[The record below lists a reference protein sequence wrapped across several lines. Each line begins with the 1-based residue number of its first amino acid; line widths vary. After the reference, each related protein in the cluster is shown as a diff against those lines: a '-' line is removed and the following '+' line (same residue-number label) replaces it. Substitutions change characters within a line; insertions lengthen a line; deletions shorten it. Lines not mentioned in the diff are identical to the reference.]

1 MMIRLLDEATIS
13 KIAAGEI
20 IENPASIVK
29 ELVENSIDAG
39 ADNILIEIRGE
50 STDFIKVSDNGSG
63 FSEEDLN
70 IAFLRHS
77 TSKLEKIE
85 DLEKIRTLGFRGEA
99 LASISNI
106 SKIKLMTKREED
118 LAGNSLV
125 IENGKIIKKNK
136 IGMPKGTTFVITDV
150 FYNTPVRKKFL
161 RKDLTEINN
170 IIDTVQKIAL
180 SNNNIKFTLIKDGKT
195 ILNTGSDK
203 DPINRIF
210 SILGSEIA
218 SSLNEGSFESENYK
232 IKGFFSDNKTFR
244 SNRDSQYIFVNGRF
258 IKNINISRAVE
269 KKYHSLIPL
278 NRYPVFVLYID
289 IDPKLIDVNI
299 HPKKNEI
306 KISNENILNAI
317 LTEIVEE
324 VIYPNRSIREIE
336 IKDKEENINVFDIFL
351 DDDKPRDDSQS
362 NESHTNLKSIWDLKN
377 ESQYKNYEDNLYN
390 AFNEDA
396 VLYKEDEVEN
406 NEVEKLEEKTLN
418 QEIHE
423 EKNFLFDN
431 KKSQIDEK
439 LLNTNIAG
447 ILFKTYILLENQRD
461 GIIFV
466 VDQHA
471 AHERVNYEKFLHM
484 YLNSEITSQILLKP
498 EIIQLNQIE
507 YDKILNYLDLFTKLG
522 FKIENFGDN
531 SVVLREV
538 PMIFGLPTYVN
549 FIRDIIDSLDKE
561 ISSNYEAD
569 LYEIMKKACKASVKS
584 GDDLSEMEIES
595 LIRDLKN
602 CENPYTCPHGRPT
615 IVEVSKHT
623 ISKLFLRE

>member
-1 MMIRLLDEATIS
+1 MIKLLDEQTIS

-20 IENPASIVK
+20 IENSASIVK

-39 ADNILIEIRGE
+39 ADDILIELRGE
-50 STDFIKVSDNGSG
+50 STNYIKVSDNGSG
-63 FSEEDLN
+63 FSEDDLEL
-70 IAFLRHS
+70 AFLRHS
-77 TSKLEKIE
+77 TSKLQVIE

-118 LAGNSLV
+118 LAGNSLI
-125 IENGKIIKKNK
+125 IENGKILKKNK
-136 IGMPKGTTFVITDV
+136 VGMPKGTTFIINDV

-161 RKDLTEINN
+161 RKDSTEINN
-170 IIDTVQKIAL
+170 IIDIVQKIAL
-180 SNNNIKFTLIKDGKT
+180 SNNNIKFTLIRDGKT

-218 SSLNEGSFESENYK
+218 SSLNEGKFESENYK
-232 IKGFFSDNKTFR
+232 IRGFFSNNKLFR

-258 IKNINISRAVE
+258 IRDINISRAIE
-269 KKYHSLIPL
+269 KNYNSLIPL

-306 KISNENILNAI
+306 KISNENILTA
-317 LTEIVEE
+317 LLSEVVEE

-336 IKDKEENINVFDIFL
+336 LEDKKENVNVFDIF
-351 DDDKPRDDSQS
+351 DDEDDTEETSDLIEKEDS
-362 NESHTNLKSIWDLKN
+362 RNNNLKSLWEIEKDEDIK
-377 ESQYKNYEDNLYN
+377 SQDNN
-390 AFNEDA
+390 SFNEEA
-396 VLYKEDEVEN
+396 LLYREDVTKDNASDSKIEGEEN
-406 NEVEKLEEKTLN
+406 
-418 QEIHE
+418 
-423 EKNFLFDN
+423 NFLFDDGA
-431 KKSQIDEK
+431 SRIDED
-439 LLNTNIAG
+439 LLNTRISG
-447 ILFKTYILLENQRD
+447 VLFKTYILLENQRD
-461 GIIFV
+461 GKVFV

-471 AHERVNYEKFLHM
+471 AHERVNYEKFLKM
-484 YLNSEITSQILLKP
+484 YLNSEISSQILIKP
-498 EIIQLNQIE
+498 EIIELNQIE
-507 YDKILNYLDLFTKLG
+507 YDKILTYFDLFNELG
-522 FKIENFGDN
+522 FKIEDFGDR
-531 SVVLREV
+531 SIVLREV
-538 PMIFGLPTYVN
+538 PMIFGLPTYVD
-549 FIRDIIDSLDKE
+549 FIRDIIDSLDKD

-569 LYEIMKKACKASVKS
+569 MYKIMRKACKASVKA
-584 GDDLSEMEIES
+584 GDDLSDIEIEA

>member
-1 MMIRLLDEATIS
+1 MIRLLDEATIS

-20 IENPASIVK
+20 IENSASIVK

-39 ADNILIEIRGE
+39 ADDILVEIRGE
-50 STDFIKVSDNGSG
+50 STDFIKVSDNGLG
-63 FSEEDLN
+63 FSEEDLEV
-70 IAFLRHS
+70 AFLRHS

-118 LAGNSLV
+118 LAGNSLL

-136 IGMPKGTTFVITDV
+136 VGMPRGTTFVISDV

-170 IIDTVQKIAL
+170 IIDIVQKIAL
-180 SNNNIKFTLIKDGKT
+180 SNNNIKFTLIRDGKI

-203 DPINRIF
+203 DPINRIY

-218 SSLNEGSFESENYK
+218 SSLNEGTFDSENYK
-232 IKGFFSDNKTFR
+232 IRGFFSDNKLFR

-258 IKNINISRAVE
+258 IRNINLSRAVE
-269 KKYHSLIPL
+269 KNYHSLIPL

-306 KISNENILNAI
+306 KISNENILCA
-317 LTEIVEE
+317 LLAEIVEE
-324 VIYPNRSIREIE
+324 VIYPNRSIRKIEIE
-336 IKDKEENINVFDIFL
+336 DKKENISVFDIFEEESIE
-351 DDDKPRDDSQS
+351 PEAQERD
-362 NESHTNLKSIWDLKN
+362 TNLKSLWDIEKDTNEDSLKN
-377 ESQYKNYEDNLYN
+377 T
-390 AFNEDA
+390 FNEDA
-396 VLYKEDEVEN
+396 VLYKDSLKEDINPE
-406 NEVEKLEEKTLN
+406 EEKIFT
-418 QEIHE
+418 EEHE
-423 EKNFLFDN
+423 NDNFLFN
-431 KKSQIDEK
+431 SEKNHIDEK
-439 LLNTNIAG
+439 LLNTRIAG
-447 ILFKTYILLENQRD
+447 VLFKTYILLENQRE
-461 GIIFV
+461 GITFL

-484 YLNSEITSQILLKP
+484 YLKSEITSQILLKP
-498 EIIQLNQIE
+498 EIIELNQNE
-507 YDKILNYLDLFTKLG
+507 YDKILNYLDLFTRLG
-522 FKIENFGDN
+522 FKIEDFGDN

-538 PMIFGLPTYVN
+538 PMIFGMPTYVN

-569 LYEIMKKACKASVKS
+569 LYKIMKKACKASVKA
-584 GDDLSEMEIES
+584 GDDLSDMEIES

-615 IVEVSKHT
+615 VVEVSKHT

>member
-1 MMIRLLDEATIS
+1 MIRLLDEATIS

-20 IENPASIVK
+20 IENSASIVK

-39 ADNILIEIRGE
+39 ADDILIEIRGE
-50 STDFIKVSDNGSG
+50 STSYIKVSDNGSG
-63 FSEEDLN
+63 FAEED
-70 IAFLRHS
+70 IEVAFLRHS

-106 SKIKLMTKREED
+106 SKIKLMTKRQED
-118 LAGNSLV
+118 LAGNSIL

-136 IGMPKGTTFVITDV
+136 VGMPKGTAFVISDV

-170 IIDTVQKIAL
+170 IIDIVQKIAL
-180 SNNNIKFTLIKDGKT
+180 SNNNIKFTLIRDGKT

-232 IKGFFSDNKTFR
+232 IKGFFSDNKLFR

-258 IKNINISRAVE
+258 IRNINISRAVE
-269 KKYHSLIPL
+269 KNYHSLIPL

-317 LTEIVEE
+317 LTEVVED
-324 VIYPNRSIREIE
+324 VIFPNRSIREIE
-336 IKDKEENINVFDIFL
+336 IEDKKESINVFDIFE
-351 DDDKPRDDSQS
+351 DEKFDKSEGQ
-362 NESHTNLKSIWDLKN
+362 EKETNLKSIWEIEKETKDEALHN
-377 ESQYKNYEDNLYN
+377 S
-390 AFNEDA
+390 FNEDV
-396 VLYKEDEVEN
+396 VLYRDRDKRNLDLSED
-406 NEVEKLEEKTLN
+406 KKIIREER
-418 QEIHE
+418 E
-423 EKNFLFDN
+423 ERNFLFNDE
-431 KKSQIDEK
+431 KSKIDEK
-439 LLNTNIAG
+439 LLNTRIAG
-447 ILFKTYILLENQRD
+447 VLFKTYILLENQRD
-461 GIIFV
+461 GITYL

-498 EIIQLNQIE
+498 EIIELNQIE
-507 YDKILNYLDLFTKLG
+507 YDKILNYLELFTRLG
-522 FKIENFGDN
+522 FKIEDFGDN

-569 LYEIMKKACKASVKS
+569 LYKIMKKACKASVKA
-584 GDDLSEMEIES
+584 GDDLSDLEIES
-595 LIRDLKN
+595 LIKDLKN
-602 CENPYTCPHGRPT
+602 CDNPYTCPHGRPT
-615 IVEVSKHT
+615 VVEVSKHT

>member
-1 MMIRLLDEATIS
+1 MIRLLDEATIS

-20 IENPASIVK
+20 IENSASIVK

-39 ADNILIEIRGE
+39 ADDILIEIRRE
-50 STDFIKVSDNGSG
+50 STDFIKVSDNGLG
-63 FSEEDLN
+63 FSEEDLEV
-70 IAFLRHS
+70 AFLRHS

-118 LAGNSLV
+118 LAGNSLL

-136 IGMPKGTTFVITDV
+136 IGMPRGTTFVISDV

-170 IIDTVQKIAL
+170 IIDIVQKIAL
-180 SNNNIKFTLIKDGKT
+180 SNNNIKFTLIRDGKI

-203 DPINRIF
+203 DPINRIY

-232 IKGFFSDNKTFR
+232 IKGFFSDNKLFR

-258 IKNINISRAVE
+258 IRNINLSRAVE
-269 KKYHSLIPL
+269 KNYHSLIPL

-306 KISNENILNAI
+306 KISNENILCA
-317 LTEIVEE
+317 LLAEIVEE
-324 VIYPNRSIREIE
+324 VIYPNRSIRKIEIE
-336 IKDKEENINVFDIFL
+336 DKKENISVFDIFEEESIEAEAQE
-351 DDDKPRDDSQS
+351 RD
-362 NESHTNLKSIWDLKN
+362 TNLKSLWDIEKDRSEDSLKN
-377 ESQYKNYEDNLYN
+377 T
-390 AFNEDA
+390 FNEDA
-396 VLYKEDEVEN
+396 VLYKDSLKEDINPE
-406 NEVEKLEEKTLN
+406 EEKIFT
-418 QEIHE
+418 EEHE
-423 EKNFLFDN
+423 DDNFLFN
-431 KKSQIDEK
+431 SEKNHIDEK
-439 LLNTNIAG
+439 LLNTRIAG
-447 ILFKTYILLENQRD
+447 VLFKTYILLENQRE
-461 GIIFV
+461 GITFL

-484 YLNSEITSQILLKP
+484 YLKSEITSQILLKP
-498 EIIQLNQIE
+498 EIIELNQNE
-507 YDKILNYLDLFTKLG
+507 YDKILNYLDLFTRLG
-522 FKIENFGDN
+522 FKIEDFGDN

-538 PMIFGLPTYVN
+538 PMIFGMPTYVN

-569 LYEIMKKACKASVKS
+569 LYKIMKKACKASVKA
-584 GDDLSEMEIES
+584 GDDLSDMEIES

-615 IVEVSKHT
+615 VVEVSKHT

>member
-1 MMIRLLDEATIS
+1 MIILLDEATIS

-20 IENPASIVK
+20 IENSASIVK

-39 ADNILIEIRGE
+39 ADDILIEIRGE
-50 STDFIKVSDNGSG
+50 STDFIKVSDNGLG
-63 FSEEDLN
+63 FSEEDLEV
-70 IAFLRHS
+70 AFLRHS

-118 LAGNSLV
+118 LAGNSLL

-136 IGMPKGTTFVITDV
+136 IGMPRGTTFVISDV

-170 IIDTVQKIAL
+170 IIDIVQKIAL
-180 SNNNIKFTLIKDGKT
+180 SNNNIKFTLIRDGKI

-203 DPINRIF
+203 DPINRIY

-232 IKGFFSDNKTFR
+232 IKGFFSDNKLFR

-258 IKNINISRAVE
+258 IRNINLSRAVE
-269 KKYHSLIPL
+269 KNYHSLIPL

-306 KISNENILNAI
+306 KISNENILCA
-317 LTEIVEE
+317 LLAEIVEE
-324 VIYPNRSIREIE
+324 VIYPNRSIRKIEIE
-336 IKDKEENINVFDIFL
+336 DKKENISVFDIFEEESIEAEAQE
-351 DDDKPRDDSQS
+351 RD
-362 NESHTNLKSIWDLKN
+362 TNLKSLWDIEKDRSEDSLKN
-377 ESQYKNYEDNLYN
+377 T
-390 AFNEDA
+390 FNEDA
-396 VLYKEDEVEN
+396 VLYKDSLKEDINPE
-406 NEVEKLEEKTLN
+406 EEKIFT
-418 QEIHE
+418 EEHE
-423 EKNFLFDN
+423 DDNFLFN
-431 KKSQIDEK
+431 SEKNHIDEK
-439 LLNTNIAG
+439 LLNTRIAG
-447 ILFKTYILLENQRD
+447 VLFKTYILLENQRE
-461 GIIFV
+461 GITFL

-484 YLNSEITSQILLKP
+484 YLKSEITSQILLKP
-498 EIIQLNQIE
+498 EIIELNQNE
-507 YDKILNYLDLFTKLG
+507 YDKILNYLDLFTRLG
-522 FKIENFGDN
+522 FKIEDFGDN

-538 PMIFGLPTYVN
+538 PMIFGMPTYVN

-569 LYEIMKKACKASVKS
+569 LYKIMKKACKASVKA
-584 GDDLSEMEIES
+584 GDDLSDMEIES

-615 IVEVSKHT
+615 VVEVSKHT

>member
-1 MMIRLLDEATIS
+1 MIILLDEATIS

-20 IENPASIVK
+20 IENSASIVK

-39 ADNILIEIRGE
+39 ADDILIEIRGE
-50 STDFIKVSDNGSG
+50 STDFIKVSDNGLG
-63 FSEEDLN
+63 FSEEDLEV
-70 IAFLRHS
+70 AFLRHS

-118 LAGNSLV
+118 LAGNSLL

-136 IGMPKGTTFVITDV
+136 IGMPRGTTFVISDV

-170 IIDTVQKIAL
+170 IIDIVQKIAL
-180 SNNNIKFTLIKDGKT
+180 SNNNIKFTLIRDGKI

-203 DPINRIF
+203 DPINRIY

-232 IKGFFSDNKTFR
+232 IKGFFSDNKLFR
-244 SNRDSQYIFVNGRF
+244 PNRDSQYIFVNGRF
-258 IKNINISRAVE
+258 IRNINLSRAVE
-269 KKYHSLIPL
+269 KNYHSLIPL
-278 NRYPVFVLYID
+278 NRYPVFILYID

-306 KISNENILNAI
+306 KISNENILCA
-317 LTEIVEE
+317 LLAEIVEE
-324 VIYPNRSIREIE
+324 VIYPNRSIRKIEIE
-336 IKDKEENINVFDIFL
+336 DKKENISVFDIFEEESIEAEAQE
-351 DDDKPRDDSQS
+351 RD
-362 NESHTNLKSIWDLKN
+362 TNLKRLWDIEKDRSEDSLKN
-377 ESQYKNYEDNLYN
+377 T
-390 AFNEDA
+390 FNEDA
-396 VLYKEDEVEN
+396 VLYKDSLKEDINPE
-406 NEVEKLEEKTLN
+406 EEKIFT
-418 QEIHE
+418 EEHE
-423 EKNFLFDN
+423 DDNFLFN
-431 KKSQIDEK
+431 NEKNHIDEK
-439 LLNTNIAG
+439 LLNTRIAG
-447 ILFKTYILLENQRD
+447 VLFKTYILLENQRE
-461 GIIFV
+461 GITFL

-484 YLNSEITSQILLKP
+484 YLKSEITSQILLKP
-498 EIIQLNQIE
+498 EIIELNQNE
-507 YDKILNYLDLFTKLG
+507 YDKILNYLDLFTRLG
-522 FKIENFGDN
+522 FKIEDFGDN

-538 PMIFGLPTYVN
+538 PMIFGMPTYVN

-569 LYEIMKKACKASVKS
+569 LYKIMKKACKASVKA
-584 GDDLSEMEIES
+584 GDDLSDMEIES

-615 IVEVSKHT
+615 VVEVSKHT

>member
-1 MMIRLLDEATIS
+1 MIKLLDEQTIS

-20 IENPASIVK
+20 IENSASIVK

-39 ADNILIEIRGE
+39 TDDILIELRGE
-50 STDFIKVSDNGSG
+50 STNYIKVSDNGSG
-63 FSEEDLN
+63 FSEDDLEL
-70 IAFLRHS
+70 AFLRHS
-77 TSKLEKIE
+77 TSKLQVIE

-118 LAGNSLV
+118 LAGNSLI
-125 IENGKIIKKNK
+125 IENGKILKKNK
-136 IGMPKGTTFVITDV
+136 VGMPKGTTFIINDV

-161 RKDLTEINN
+161 RKDSTEINN
-170 IIDTVQKIAL
+170 IIDIVQKIAL
-180 SNNNIKFTLIKDGKT
+180 SNNNIKFTLIRDGKT

-218 SSLNEGSFESENYK
+218 SSLNEGKFESENYK
-232 IKGFFSDNKTFR
+232 IRGFFSNNKLFR

-258 IKNINISRAVE
+258 IRDINISRAIE
-269 KKYHSLIPL
+269 KNYNSLIPL

-306 KISNENILNAI
+306 KISNENILTA
-317 LTEIVEE
+317 LLSEVVEE

-336 IKDKEENINVFDIFL
+336 LEDKKENVNVFDIF
-351 DDDKPRDDSQS
+351 DDEDDTEETSDLIEKEDS
-362 NESHTNLKSIWDLKN
+362 RNNNLKSLWEIEKDEDIK
-377 ESQYKNYEDNLYN
+377 SQDNN
-390 AFNEDA
+390 SFNEEA
-396 VLYKEDEVEN
+396 LLYREDVTKDNASDGKIEG
-406 NEVEKLEEKTLN
+406 
-418 QEIHE
+418 E
-423 EKNFLFDN
+423 EKNFLFDDEA
-431 KKSQIDEK
+431 SRIDEG
-439 LLNTNIAG
+439 LLNTRISG
-447 ILFKTYILLENQRD
+447 VLFKTYILLENQRD
-461 GIIFV
+461 GKVFV

-471 AHERVNYEKFLHM
+471 AHERVNYEKFLKM
-484 YLNSEITSQILLKP
+484 YLNSEISSQILIKP
-498 EIIQLNQIE
+498 EIIELNQIE
-507 YDKILNYLDLFTKLG
+507 YDKILTYFDLFNKLG
-522 FKIENFGDN
+522 FKIEDFGDR
-531 SVVLREV
+531 SIVLREV
-538 PMIFGLPTYVN
+538 PMIFGLPTYVD
-549 FIRDIIDSLDKE
+549 FIRDIIDSLDKD

-569 LYEIMKKACKASVKS
+569 IYKIMRKACKASVKA
-584 GDDLSEMEIES
+584 GDDLSDIEIEA

>member
-1 MMIRLLDEATIS
+1 MIKLLDEQTIS

-20 IENPASIVK
+20 IENSASIVK

-39 ADNILIEIRGE
+39 ADDILIELRGE
-50 STDFIKVSDNGSG
+50 STNYIKVSDNGLG
-63 FSEEDLN
+63 FSEDDLEL
-70 IAFLRHS
+70 AFLRHS
-77 TSKLEKIE
+77 TSKLQVIE

-118 LAGNSLV
+118 LAGNSLI
-125 IENGKIIKKNK
+125 IENGKILKKNK
-136 IGMPKGTTFVITDV
+136 VGMPKGTTFIINDV

-161 RKDLTEINN
+161 RRDSTEINN
-170 IIDTVQKIAL
+170 IIDIVQKIAL
-180 SNNNIKFTLIKDGKT
+180 SNNNIKFTLIRDGKT

-218 SSLNEGSFESENYK
+218 SSLNEGKFESENYK
-232 IKGFFSDNKTFR
+232 IRGFFSNNKLFR

-258 IKNINISRAVE
+258 IRDINISRAIE
-269 KKYHSLIPL
+269 KNYNSLIPL

-306 KISNENILNAI
+306 KISNENILTA
-317 LTEIVEE
+317 LLSEVVEE

-336 IKDKEENINVFDIFL
+336 LEDKKENVNVFDIF
-351 DDDKPRDDSQS
+351 DDEDDTEETSDLIEKEDS
-362 NESHTNLKSIWDLKN
+362 RNNNLKSLWEIEKAEDIK
-377 ESQYKNYEDNLYN
+377 SQDNN
-390 AFNEDA
+390 SFNEEA
-396 VLYKEDEVEN
+396 LLYREDVTKDNASDSKIEG
-406 NEVEKLEEKTLN
+406 
-418 QEIHE
+418 E
-423 EKNFLFDN
+423 EKNFLFDDGA
-431 KKSQIDEK
+431 SRIDEDI
-439 LLNTNIAG
+439 LNTRISG
-447 ILFKTYILLENQRD
+447 VLFKTYILLENQRD
-461 GIIFV
+461 GKVFV

-471 AHERVNYEKFLHM
+471 AHERVNYEKFLKM
-484 YLNSEITSQILLKP
+484 YLNSEISSQILIKP
-498 EIIQLNQIE
+498 EIIELNQIE
-507 YDKILNYLDLFTKLG
+507 YDKILTYFGLFNELG
-522 FKIENFGDN
+522 FKIEDFGDR
-531 SVVLREV
+531 SIVLREV
-538 PMIFGLPTYVN
+538 PMIFGLPTYVD
-549 FIRDIIDSLDKE
+549 FIRDIIDSLDKD

-569 LYEIMKKACKASVKS
+569 MYKIMRKACKASVKA
-584 GDDLSEMEIES
+584 GDDLSDIEIEA

>member
-1 MMIRLLDEATIS
+1 MIRLLDEATIS

-20 IENPASIVK
+20 IENSASIVK

-39 ADNILIEIRGE
+39 ADDILIEIRGE
-50 STDFIKVSDNGSG
+50 STDFIKVSDNGLG
-63 FSEEDLN
+63 FSEEDLEV
-70 IAFLRHS
+70 AFLRHS

-118 LAGNSLV
+118 LAGNSLL

-136 IGMPKGTTFVITDV
+136 VGMPRGTTFVISDV

-170 IIDTVQKIAL
+170 IIDIVQKIAL
-180 SNNNIKFTLIKDGKT
+180 SNNNIKFTLIRDGKI
-195 ILNTGSDK
+195 ILNTGSHK
-203 DPINRIF
+203 DPINRIY

-232 IKGFFSDNKTFR
+232 IRGFFSDNKLFR

-258 IKNINISRAVE
+258 IRNINLSRAVE
-269 KKYHSLIPL
+269 KNYHSLIPL

-306 KISNENILNAI
+306 KISNENILCA
-317 LTEIVEE
+317 LLAEIVEE

-336 IKDKEENINVFDIFL
+336 IEDKKENVSVFDIFEE
-351 DDDKPRDDSQS
+351 K
-362 NESHTNLKSIWDLKN
+362 ESIEPEAQESESNLKSLWDIEKDTSEDSLKN
-377 ESQYKNYEDNLYN
+377 T
-390 AFNEDA
+390 FNEDA
-396 VLYKEDEVEN
+396 ILYKDSLKKDLDL
-406 NEVEKLEEKTLN
+406 EKDKFFTEK
-418 QEIHE
+418 HE
-423 EKNFLFDN
+423 EDNFLF
-431 KKSQIDEK
+431 KSEKNHIDEK
-439 LLNTNIAG
+439 LLNTRIAG
-447 ILFKTYILLENQRD
+447 VLFKTYILLENQRD
-461 GIIFV
+461 GITFL

-484 YLNSEITSQILLKP
+484 YLKSEITSQILLKP
-498 EIIQLNQIE
+498 EIIELNQIE
-507 YDKILNYLDLFTKLG
+507 YDKILNYLELFKKLG
-522 FKIENFGDN
+522 FKIEDFGDN

-538 PMIFGLPTYVN
+538 PMIFGMPTYVN

-569 LYEIMKKACKASVKS
+569 LYKIMKKACKASVKA
-584 GDDLSEMEIES
+584 GDDLSDMEIES

-615 IVEVSKHT
+615 VVEVSKHT

>member
-1 MMIRLLDEATIS
+1 MIRLLDEATIS

-20 IENPASIVK
+20 IENSASIVK

-39 ADNILIEIRGE
+39 ADDILVEIRGE
-50 STDFIKVSDNGSG
+50 STDYIKVSDNGSG
-63 FSEEDLN
+63 FSEDDLEV
-70 IAFLRHS
+70 AFLRHS

-118 LAGNSLV
+118 LAGNSLL

-136 IGMPKGTTFVITDV
+136 VGMPKGTTFVISDV

-161 RKDLTEINN
+161 RKDITEINN
-170 IIDTVQKIAL
+170 IIDIVQKIAL
-180 SNNNIKFTLIKDGKT
+180 SNNNIKFTLIRDGKI
-195 ILNTGSDK
+195 ILNTGTDK

-232 IKGFFSDNKTFR
+232 IKGFFSDNKLFR

-258 IKNINISRAVE
+258 IRNINISRAVE
-269 KKYHSLIPL
+269 KNYHSLIPL
-278 NRYPVFVLYID
+278 NRYPVFVLYLD
-289 IDPKLIDVNI
+289 IDPRLIDVNI

-306 KISNENILNAI
+306 KISNENILSA
-317 LTEIVEE
+317 LLAEVVEE
-324 VIYPNRSIREIE
+324 VIFPNRSIREIE
-336 IKDKEENINVFDIFL
+336 IEDKKENVSVFDIFE
-351 DDDKPRDDSQS
+351 DDES
-362 NESHTNLKSIWDLKN
+362 NDFEEHEKDTNLKSLWDIEKETSEDSLK
-377 ESQYKNYEDNLYN
+377 KT
-390 AFNEDA
+390 FNEDA
-396 VLYKEDEVEN
+396 VLYKDSFKEDIN
-406 NEVEKLEEKTLN
+406 SEEKFFT
-418 QEIHE
+418 EEHE
-423 EKNFLFDN
+423 EDNFLFN
-431 KKSQIDEK
+431 SEKSHIDEK
-439 LLNTNIAG
+439 LLNTRIAG
-447 ILFKTYILLENQRD
+447 VLFKTYILLENQRE
-461 GIIFV
+461 GITFL

-471 AHERVNYEKFLHM
+471 AHERVNYEKFLLM
-484 YLNSEITSQILLKP
+484 YLKSEITSQILLKP
-498 EIIQLNQIE
+498 EIIELNQIE

-522 FKIENFGDN
+522 FKIEDFGDN

-569 LYEIMKKACKASVKS
+569 LYKIMKKACKASVKA
-584 GDDLSEMEIES
+584 GDDLSDMEIQS

-615 IVEVSKHT
+615 VVEVSKHT

>member
-1 MMIRLLDEATIS
+1 MIRLLDEATIS

-20 IENPASIVK
+20 IENSASIVK

-39 ADNILIEIRGE
+39 ADDILVEIRGE
-50 STDFIKVSDNGSG
+50 STSYIKVSDNGSG
-63 FSEEDLN
+63 FAEED
-70 IAFLRHS
+70 IEVAFLRHS

-106 SKIKLMTKREED
+106 SKIKLMTKRQED
-118 LAGNSLV
+118 LAGNSIL

-136 IGMPKGTTFVITDV
+136 VGMPKGTTFVISDV

-170 IIDTVQKIAL
+170 IIDIVQKIAL
-180 SNNNIKFTLIKDGKT
+180 SNNNIKFTLIRDGKT

-232 IKGFFSDNKTFR
+232 IKGFFSDNKLFR

-258 IKNINISRAVE
+258 IRNINISRAVE
-269 KKYHSLIPL
+269 KNYHSLIPL

-317 LTEIVEE
+317 LTEVVED
-324 VIYPNRSIREIE
+324 VIFPNRSIREIE
-336 IKDKEENINVFDIFL
+336 IEDKKESINIFDIFE
-351 DDDKPRDDSQS
+351 DEKFDKSEVQ
-362 NESHTNLKSIWDLKN
+362 EKETNLKSIWEIEKETKDEALQN
-377 ESQYKNYEDNLYN
+377 S
-390 AFNEDA
+390 FNEDV
-396 VLYKEDEVEN
+396 VLYRDKENLDLSED
-406 NEVEKLEEKTLN
+406 KKIIKEEP
-418 QEIHE
+418 E
-423 EKNFLFDN
+423 ERNFLFNDE
-431 KKSQIDEK
+431 KSKIDEK
-439 LLNTNIAG
+439 LLNTRIAG
-447 ILFKTYILLENQRD
+447 VLFKTYILLENQRD
-461 GIIFV
+461 GVTYV

-498 EIIQLNQIE
+498 EIIELNQIE
-507 YDKILNYLDLFTKLG
+507 YDKILNYLELFTRLG
-522 FKIENFGDN
+522 FKIEDFGDN

-549 FIRDIIDSLDKE
+549 FIRDIIDSLDKD

-569 LYEIMKKACKASVKS
+569 LYKIMKKACKASVKA
-584 GDDLSEMEIES
+584 GDDLSDLEIES
-595 LIRDLKN
+595 LIKDLKN

-615 IVEVSKHT
+615 VVEVSKHT

>member
-1 MMIRLLDEATIS
+1 MIRLLDEATIS

-20 IENPASIVK
+20 IENSASIVK

-39 ADNILIEIRGE
+39 ADDILVEIRGE
-50 STDFIKVSDNGSG
+50 STDYIKVSDNGSG
-63 FSEEDLN
+63 FTEEDLEV
-70 IAFLRHS
+70 AFLRHS

-118 LAGNSLV
+118 LAGNSLL

-136 IGMPKGTTFVITDV
+136 VGMPKGTTFVISDV

-170 IIDTVQKIAL
+170 IIDIVQKIAL
-180 SNNNIKFTLIKDGKT
+180 SNNNIKFTLIRDGKI

-232 IKGFFSDNKTFR
+232 IKGFFSDNKLFR

-258 IKNINISRAVE
+258 IRNINISRAVE
-269 KKYHSLIPL
+269 KNYHSLIPL
-278 NRYPVFVLYID
+278 NRYPVFVLYLD
-289 IDPKLIDVNI
+289 IDPRLIDVNI

-306 KISNENILNAI
+306 KISNENILSA
-317 LTEIVEE
+317 LLSELVEE
-324 VIYPNRSIREIE
+324 VIFPNRSIREIE
-336 IKDKEENINVFDIFL
+336 IEDKKGNVSVFDIFEEETN
-351 DDDKPRDDSQS
+351 DSVDQ
-362 NESHTNLKSIWDLKN
+362 EKYTNLKSLWDIEK
-377 ESQYKNYEDNLYN
+377 ETSEDSSEKT
-390 AFNEDA
+390 FNEDS
-396 VLYKEDEVEN
+396 VLYKDSLKEDI
-406 NEVEKLEEKTLN
+406 KAEEKFFT
-418 QEIHE
+418 EEHE
-423 EKNFLFDN
+423 EDNFLFN
-431 KKSQIDEK
+431 SEKSHIDEK
-439 LLNTNIAG
+439 LLNTRIAG
-447 ILFKTYILLENQRD
+447 VLFKTYILLENQRE
-461 GIIFV
+461 GITFL

-484 YLNSEITSQILLKP
+484 YLKSEITSQILLKP
-498 EIIQLNQIE
+498 EIIELNQME

-522 FKIENFGDN
+522 FKIEDFGDK

-569 LYEIMKKACKASVKS
+569 LYKIMKKACKASVKA
-584 GDDLSEMEIES
+584 GDDLSDMEIES

-615 IVEVSKHT
+615 VVEVSKHT

>member
-1 MMIRLLDEATIS
+1 MIRLLDEATIS

-20 IENPASIVK
+20 IENSASIVK

-39 ADNILIEIRGE
+39 ADDILIEIRGE

-63 FSEEDLN
+63 FSEEDLEV
-70 IAFLRHS
+70 AFLRHS

-118 LAGNSLV
+118 LAGNSLL

-136 IGMPKGTTFVITDV
+136 VGMPRGTTFVISDV

-170 IIDTVQKIAL
+170 IIDIVQKIAL
-180 SNNNIKFTLIKDGKT
+180 SNNNIKFTLIRDGKI
-195 ILNTGSDK
+195 ILNTGSHK
-203 DPINRIF
+203 DPINRIY

-232 IKGFFSDNKTFR
+232 IRGFFSDNKLFR

-258 IKNINISRAVE
+258 IRNINLSRAVE
-269 KKYHSLIPL
+269 KNYHSLIPL

-306 KISNENILNAI
+306 KISNENILCA
-317 LTEIVEE
+317 LLAEIVEE

-336 IKDKEENINVFDIFL
+336 IEDKKENVSVFDIFEE
-351 DDDKPRDDSQS
+351 K
-362 NESHTNLKSIWDLKN
+362 ESIEPEAQESESNLKSLWDIEKDTSEDSLKN
-377 ESQYKNYEDNLYN
+377 T
-390 AFNEDA
+390 FNEDA
-396 VLYKEDEVEN
+396 ILYKDSLKKDLDL
-406 NEVEKLEEKTLN
+406 EKDKFFTEK
-418 QEIHE
+418 HE
-423 EKNFLFDN
+423 EDNFLF
-431 KKSQIDEK
+431 KSEKNHIDEK
-439 LLNTNIAG
+439 LLNTRIAG
-447 ILFKTYILLENQRD
+447 VLFKTYILLENQRD
-461 GIIFV
+461 GITFL

-484 YLNSEITSQILLKP
+484 YLKSEITSQILLKP
-498 EIIQLNQIE
+498 EIIELNQIE
-507 YDKILNYLDLFTKLG
+507 YDKILNYLELFKKLG
-522 FKIENFGDN
+522 FKIEDFGDN

-538 PMIFGLPTYVN
+538 PMIFGMPTYVN

-569 LYEIMKKACKASVKS
+569 LYKIMKKACKASVKA
-584 GDDLSEMEIES
+584 GDDLSDMEIES

-615 IVEVSKHT
+615 VVEVSKHT

>member
-1 MMIRLLDEATIS
+1 MIRLLDEATIS

-20 IENPASIVK
+20 IENSASIVK

-39 ADNILIEIRGE
+39 ADDILVEIRGE
-50 STDFIKVSDNGSG
+50 STDYIKVSDNGSG
-63 FSEEDLN
+63 FTEEDLEV
-70 IAFLRHS
+70 AFLRHS

-118 LAGNSLV
+118 LAGNSLL

-136 IGMPKGTTFVITDV
+136 VGMPKGTTFVISDV

-170 IIDTVQKIAL
+170 IIDIVQKIAL
-180 SNNNIKFTLIKDGKT
+180 SNNNIKFTLIRDGKI

-232 IKGFFSDNKTFR
+232 IKGFFSDNKLFR

-258 IKNINISRAVE
+258 IRNINISRAVE
-269 KKYHSLIPL
+269 KNYHSLIPL
-278 NRYPVFVLYID
+278 NRYPVFVLYLE

-306 KISNENILNAI
+306 KISNENILSA
-317 LTEIVEE
+317 LLAEVVEE
-324 VIYPNRSIREIE
+324 VIFPNRSIREIE
-336 IKDKEENINVFDIFL
+336 IEDKKENVSVFDIFE
-351 DDDKPRDDSQS
+351 DDETNDSVDQEK
-362 NESHTNLKSIWDLKN
+362 NTNLKSLWDIEKETSENSLK
-377 ESQYKNYEDNLYN
+377 KT
-390 AFNEDA
+390 FNEDS
-396 VLYKEDEVEN
+396 VLYKDSLKEDIKAEDETIFT
-406 NEVEKLEEKTLN
+406 EE
-418 QEIHE
+418 HE
-423 EKNFLFDN
+423 EKNFLFN
-431 KKSQIDEK
+431 SEKSHIDEK
-439 LLNTNIAG
+439 LLNTRIAG
-447 ILFKTYILLENQRD
+447 VLFKTYILLENQRE
-461 GIIFV
+461 GITFL

-484 YLNSEITSQILLKP
+484 YLKSEITSQILLKP
-498 EIIQLNQIE
+498 EIIELNQME

-522 FKIENFGDN
+522 FKIEDFGDK

-569 LYEIMKKACKASVKS
+569 LYKIMKKACKASVKA
-584 GDDLSEMEIES
+584 GDDLSDMEIES

-615 IVEVSKHT
+615 VVEVSKHT

>member
-1 MMIRLLDEATIS
+1 MIKLLDEQTIS

-20 IENPASIVK
+20 IENSASIVK

-39 ADNILIEIRGE
+39 ADDILIELRGE
-50 STDFIKVSDNGSG
+50 STNYIKVSDNGSG
-63 FSEEDLN
+63 FSEDDLEL
-70 IAFLRHS
+70 AFLRHS
-77 TSKLEKIE
+77 TSKLQVIE

-118 LAGNSLV
+118 LAGNSLI
-125 IENGKIIKKNK
+125 IENGKILKKNK
-136 IGMPKGTTFVITDV
+136 VGMPKGTTFIINDV

-161 RKDLTEINN
+161 RKDSTEINN
-170 IIDTVQKIAL
+170 IIDIVQKIAL
-180 SNNNIKFTLIKDGKT
+180 SNNNIKFTLIRDGKT

-218 SSLNEGSFESENYK
+218 SSLNEGKFESENYK
-232 IKGFFSDNKTFR
+232 IRGFFSNNKLFR

-258 IKNINISRAVE
+258 IRDINISRAIE
-269 KKYHSLIPL
+269 KNYNSLIPL

-306 KISNENILNAI
+306 KISNENILTA
-317 LTEIVEE
+317 LLSEVVEE

-336 IKDKEENINVFDIFL
+336 LEDKKENVNVFDIF
-351 DDDKPRDDSQS
+351 DDEDDTEETSDLIEKEDS
-362 NESHTNLKSIWDLKN
+362 RNNNLKSLWEIEKAEDIK
-377 ESQYKNYEDNLYN
+377 SQDNN
-390 AFNEDA
+390 SFNEEA
-396 VLYKEDEVEN
+396 LLYREDVTKDNASDSKIEG
-406 NEVEKLEEKTLN
+406 
-418 QEIHE
+418 E
-423 EKNFLFDN
+423 EKNFLFDDGA
-431 KKSQIDEK
+431 SRIDEDI
-439 LLNTNIAG
+439 LNTRISG
-447 ILFKTYILLENQRD
+447 VLFKTYILLENQRD
-461 GIIFV
+461 GKVFV

-471 AHERVNYEKFLHM
+471 AHERVNYEKFLKM
-484 YLNSEITSQILLKP
+484 YLNSEISSQILIKP
-498 EIIQLNQIE
+498 EIIELNQIE
-507 YDKILNYLDLFTKLG
+507 YDKILTYFGLFNELG
-522 FKIENFGDN
+522 FKIEDFGDR
-531 SVVLREV
+531 SIVLREV
-538 PMIFGLPTYVN
+538 PMIFGLPTYVD
-549 FIRDIIDSLDKE
+549 FIRDIIDSLDKD

-569 LYEIMKKACKASVKS
+569 MYKIMRKACKASVKA
-584 GDDLSEMEIES
+584 GDDLSDIEIEA

>member
-1 MMIRLLDEATIS
+1 MIRLLDEATIS

-20 IENPASIVK
+20 IENSASIVK

-39 ADNILIEIRGE
+39 ADDIIVEIRGD
-50 STDFIKVSDNGSG
+50 STDYIRVSDNGSG
-63 FSEEDLN
+63 FSEDDLEV
-70 IAFLRHS
+70 AFLRHS

-118 LAGNSLV
+118 LAGNSLL

-136 IGMPKGTTFVITDV
+136 VGMPKGTTFIISDV

-170 IIDTVQKIAL
+170 IIDIVQKIAL
-180 SNNNIKFTLIKDGKT
+180 SNNNIKFTLIRDGKI

-232 IKGFFSDNKTFR
+232 IRGFFSDNKLFR

-258 IKNINISRAVE
+258 IRNINISRAVE
-269 KKYHSLIPL
+269 KNYHSLIPL
-278 NRYPVFVLYID
+278 NRYPVFVLYLD

-306 KISNENILNAI
+306 KISNENILSA
-317 LTEIVEE
+317 LLAEVVEE
-324 VIYPNRSIREIE
+324 VIFPNRSIIEIE
-336 IKDKEENINVFDIFL
+336 IEDKKENVSVFDIFEE
-351 DDDKPRDDSQS
+351 DES
-362 NESHTNLKSIWDLKN
+362 NDFEEQKKDTNLKSLWDIEK
-377 ESQYKNYEDNLYN
+377 ETSDNSLEKT
-390 AFNEDA
+390 FNEDA
-396 VLYKEDEVEN
+396 VLYKDSLKEDIN
-406 NEVEKLEEKTLN
+406 PEEERIFT
-418 QEIHE
+418 EEHE
-423 EKNFLFDN
+423 EKNFLFN
-431 KKSQIDEK
+431 SEKSHIDEK
-439 LLNTNIAG
+439 LLNTRIAG
-447 ILFKTYILLENQRD
+447 VLFKTYILLEHQRE
-461 GIIFV
+461 GITFL

-484 YLNSEITSQILLKP
+484 YLKSEITSQILLKP
-498 EIIQLNQIE
+498 EIIELNQME

-522 FKIENFGDN
+522 FKIEDFGDK

-569 LYEIMKKACKASVKS
+569 LYKIMKKACKASVKA
-584 GDDLSEMEIES
+584 GDDLSDMEIES

-615 IVEVSKHT
+615 VVEVSKHT

>member
-1 MMIRLLDEATIS
+1 MIRLLDEATIS

-20 IENPASIVK
+20 IENSASIVK

-39 ADNILIEIRGE
+39 ADDILVEIRGE
-50 STDFIKVSDNGSG
+50 STSYIKVSDNGSG
-63 FSEEDLN
+63 FAEED
-70 IAFLRHS
+70 IEVAFLRHS

-106 SKIKLMTKREED
+106 SKIKLMTKRQED
-118 LAGNSLV
+118 LAGNSIL

-136 IGMPKGTTFVITDV
+136 VGMPKGTTFVISDV

-170 IIDTVQKIAL
+170 IIDIVQKIAL
-180 SNNNIKFTLIKDGKT
+180 SNNNIKFTLIRDGKT

-232 IKGFFSDNKTFR
+232 IRGFFSDNKLFR

-258 IKNINISRAVE
+258 IRNINISRAVE
-269 KKYHSLIPL
+269 KNYHSLIPL

-306 KISNENILNAI
+306 KISNENILNAL
-317 LTEIVEE
+317 LTEVVED
-324 VIYPNRSIREIE
+324 VIFPNRSIREIE
-336 IKDKEENINVFDIFL
+336 IEDKKESINVFDIFK
-351 DDDKPRDDSQS
+351 DEKFDKSEAQ
-362 NESHTNLKSIWDLKN
+362 EKETNLKSLWEIEKETKDEVLQN
-377 ESQYKNYEDNLYN
+377 S
-390 AFNEDA
+390 FNEDV
-396 VLYKEDEVEN
+396 VLYRDKENLDLSED
-406 NEVEKLEEKTLN
+406 KKIIKEES
-418 QEIHE
+418 E
-423 EKNFLFDN
+423 ERNFLFNDE
-431 KKSQIDEK
+431 KSKIDEK
-439 LLNTNIAG
+439 LLNTRIAG
-447 ILFKTYILLENQRD
+447 VLFKTYILLENQRN
-461 GIIFV
+461 GVTYV

-498 EIIQLNQIE
+498 EIIELNQIE
-507 YDKILNYLDLFTKLG
+507 YDKILNYLELFTRLG
-522 FKIENFGDN
+522 FKIEDFGDN

-549 FIRDIIDSLDKE
+549 FIRDIIDSLDKD

-569 LYEIMKKACKASVKS
+569 LYKIMKKACKASVKA
-584 GDDLSEMEIES
+584 GDDLSDLEIES
-595 LIRDLKN
+595 LIKDLKN

-615 IVEVSKHT
+615 VVEVSKHT

>member
-1 MMIRLLDEATIS
+1 MIRLLDEATIS
-13 KIAAGEI
+13 KIAAGEM
-20 IENPASIVK
+20 IENSASIVK

-39 ADNILIEIRGE
+39 ADDILVEIRGD
-50 STDFIKVSDNGSG
+50 STDYIRVSDNGSG
-63 FSEEDLN
+63 FSEDDLEV
-70 IAFLRHS
+70 AFLRHS

-118 LAGNSLV
+118 LAGNSLL

-136 IGMPKGTTFVITDV
+136 VGMPKGTTFVISDV

-170 IIDTVQKIAL
+170 IIDIVQKIAL
-180 SNNNIKFTLIKDGKT
+180 SNNNIKFTLIRDGKI

-232 IKGFFSDNKTFR
+232 IRGFFSDNKLFR

-258 IKNINISRAVE
+258 IRNINISRAVE
-269 KKYHSLIPL
+269 KNYHSLIPL
-278 NRYPVFVLYID
+278 NRYPVFVLYLE

-306 KISNENILNAI
+306 KISNENILSA
-317 LTEIVEE
+317 LLAEVVEE
-324 VIYPNRSIREIE
+324 VIFPNRSIREIE
-336 IKDKEENINVFDIFL
+336 IEDKKENVSVFDIFE
-351 DDDKPRDDSQS
+351 DDETNDSVDQEK
-362 NESHTNLKSIWDLKN
+362 NTNLKSLWDIEKETSENSLK
-377 ESQYKNYEDNLYN
+377 KT
-390 AFNEDA
+390 FNEDS
-396 VLYKEDEVEN
+396 VLYKDSLKEDIKAEDETIFT
-406 NEVEKLEEKTLN
+406 EE
-418 QEIHE
+418 HE
-423 EKNFLFDN
+423 EKNFLFN
-431 KKSQIDEK
+431 SEKSHIDEK
-439 LLNTNIAG
+439 LLNTRIAG
-447 ILFKTYILLENQRD
+447 VLFKTYILLENQRE
-461 GIIFV
+461 GITFL

-484 YLNSEITSQILLKP
+484 YLKSEITSQILLKP
-498 EIIQLNQIE
+498 EIIELNQME

-522 FKIENFGDN
+522 FKIEDFGDK

-569 LYEIMKKACKASVKS
+569 LYKIMKKACKASVKA
-584 GDDLSEMEIES
+584 GDDLSDMEIES

-615 IVEVSKHT
+615 VVEVSKHT

>member
-1 MMIRLLDEATIS
+1 MIRLLDESTIS

-39 ADNILIEIRGE
+39 SDDILIELRGE
-50 STDFIKVSDNGSG
+50 STNYIKITDNGSG
-63 FSEEDLN
+63 ISEDDLE

-77 TSKLEKIE
+77 TSKLEFIE

-99 LASISNI
+99 LASIANI
-106 SKIKLMTKREED
+106 SKIKLMTKTEED
-118 LAGNSLV
+118 LAGNSLL

-136 IGMPKGTTFVITDV
+136 IGMPKGTSFIIKDV

-161 RKDLTEINN
+161 RKDSTEISN
-170 IIDTVQKIAL
+170 IIDIVQKIAL
-180 SNNNIKFTLIKDGKT
+180 SNNNIKFTLIRDGKT

-203 DPINRIF
+203 NPINRIF

-218 SSLNEGSFESENYK
+218 SSLNEGYFESENYK
-232 IKGFFSDNKTFR
+232 IRGFFSNNKLFR

-258 IKNINISRAVE
+258 IRNINISRAVE
-269 KKYHSLIPL
+269 KNYSSLIPL

-306 KISNENILNAI
+306 KISNENILTS
-317 LTEIVEE
+317 LLSEVVEE
-324 VIYPNRSIREIE
+324 VIFPNRSIREIE
-336 IKDKEENINVFDIFL
+336 IEEKKEHVNIFDIF
-351 DDDKPRDDSQS
+351 DEEDSEEKVSNS
-362 NESHTNLKSIWDLKN
+362 NENNQIKSNNEVKSIWELEN
-377 ESQYKNYEDNLYN
+377 EFNVEDNPYSESL
-390 AFNEDA
+390 
-396 VLYKEDEVEN
+396 KEDSILYSED
-406 NEVEKLEEKTLN
+406 KKTKDKDKTF
-418 QEIHE
+418 HE
-423 EKNFLFDN
+423 EKNFLFN
-431 KKSQIDEK
+431 KEVSHIDED
-439 LLNTNIAG
+439 LLNTRIVG
-447 ILFKTYILLENQRD
+447 VLFKTYIILENQKD
-461 GIIFV
+461 GKTFI

-471 AHERVNYEKFLHM
+471 AHERVNYEKFRRM
-484 YLNSEITSQILLKP
+484 YLTSEISSQILIKP
-498 EIIQLNQIE
+498 EIIELNQIE
-507 YDKILNYLDLFTKLG
+507 YDKIINYIDLFTKLG
-522 FKIENFGDN
+522 FKIDDFGDQ
-531 SVVLREV
+531 SIVLREV
-538 PMIFGLPTYVN
+538 PMIFGMPTYVN
-549 FIRDIIDSLDKE
+549 FIRDIIDSLDRE

-569 LYEIMKKACKASVKS
+569 LYKIMRKACKASVKA
-584 GDDLSEMEIES
+584 GDDLSNIEIES

>member
-1 MMIRLLDEATIS
+1 MIRLLDEATIS

-39 ADNILIEIRGE
+39 ADNILVEVRGE

-63 FSEEDLN
+63 FSEDDLN
-70 IAFLRHS
+70 VAFLRHS

-118 LAGNSLV
+118 IAGNSLV

-136 IGMPKGTTFVITDV
+136 VGMPKGTTFVINDV

-170 IIDTVQKIAL
+170 IIDIVQKIAL
-180 SNNNIKFTLIKDGKT
+180 SNNNIKFTLIRDGKT
-195 ILNTGSDK
+195 ILNTGSDR

-232 IKGFFSDNKTFR
+232 IKGFFSDNKVFR

-258 IKNINISRAVE
+258 IRNVNISRAVE

-336 IKDKEENINVFDIFL
+336 IEDKKENINVFDIFG
-351 DDDKPRDDSQS
+351 DDEKPRDDSQS
-362 NESHTNLKSIWDLKN
+362 NESHTNLKSIWDLKK
-377 ESQYKNYEDNLYN
+377 ESQDRNNEDNLFN
-390 AFNEDA
+390 VFNEDV
-396 VLYKEDEVEN
+396 VLYKE
-406 NEVEKLEEKTLN
+406 NEVEKNEEKTLN

-423 EKNFLFDN
+423 ENNFLFNN
-431 KKSQIDEK
+431 KKNKIDEK
-439 LLNTNIAG
+439 LLNTNIVG

-461 GIIFV
+461 GIVFV

-484 YLNSEITSQILLKP
+484 YLSSEITSQILLKP

-531 SVVLREV
+531 SIVLREV

-549 FIRDIIDSLDKE
+549 FIIDIIDSLDKD

-569 LYEIMKKACKASVKS
+569 LYKIMKKACKASVKA

>member
-1 MMIRLLDEATIS
+1 MIKLLDEQTIS

-20 IENPASIVK
+20 IENSASIVK

-39 ADNILIEIRGE
+39 ADDILIELRGE
-50 STDFIKVSDNGSG
+50 STNYIKVSDNGSG
-63 FSEEDLN
+63 FSEDDLEL
-70 IAFLRHS
+70 AFLRHS
-77 TSKLEKIE
+77 TSKLQVIE

-118 LAGNSLV
+118 LAGNSLI
-125 IENGKIIKKNK
+125 IENGKILKKNK
-136 IGMPKGTTFVITDV
+136 VGMPKGTTFIINDV

-161 RKDLTEINN
+161 RKDSTEINN
-170 IIDTVQKIAL
+170 IIDIVQKIAL
-180 SNNNIKFTLIKDGKT
+180 SNNNIKFTLIRDGKT

-218 SSLNEGSFESENYK
+218 SSLNEGKFESENYK
-232 IKGFFSDNKTFR
+232 IRGFFSNNKLFR

-258 IKNINISRAVE
+258 IRDINISRAIE
-269 KKYHSLIPL
+269 KNYNSLIPL

-306 KISNENILNAI
+306 KISNENILTA
-317 LTEIVEE
+317 LLSEVVEE

-336 IKDKEENINVFDIFL
+336 LEDKKENVNVFDIF
-351 DDDKPRDDSQS
+351 DDEDDTEETSDLIEKEDSRNNHIKSLWEIEKAEDIKSQ
-362 NESHTNLKSIWDLKN
+362 
-377 ESQYKNYEDNLYN
+377 DNN
-390 AFNEDA
+390 SFNEEA
-396 VLYKEDEVEN
+396 LLYREDVTKDNASDSKIEG
-406 NEVEKLEEKTLN
+406 
-418 QEIHE
+418 E
-423 EKNFLFDN
+423 EKNFLFDDGA
-431 KKSQIDEK
+431 SRIDEDI
-439 LLNTNIAG
+439 LNTRISG
-447 ILFKTYILLENQRD
+447 VLFKTYILLENQRD
-461 GIIFV
+461 GKVFV

-471 AHERVNYEKFLHM
+471 AHERVNYEKFLKM
-484 YLNSEITSQILLKP
+484 YLNSEISSQILIKP
-498 EIIQLNQIE
+498 EIIELNQIE
-507 YDKILNYLDLFTKLG
+507 YDKILTYFGLFNELG
-522 FKIENFGDN
+522 FKIEDFGDR
-531 SVVLREV
+531 SIVLREV
-538 PMIFGLPTYVN
+538 PMIFGLPTYVD
-549 FIRDIIDSLDKE
+549 FIRDIIDSLDKD

-569 LYEIMKKACKASVKS
+569 IYKIMRKACKASVKA
-584 GDDLSEMEIES
+584 GDDLSDIEIEA

>member
-1 MMIRLLDEATIS
+1 MIRLLDEATIS

-20 IENPASIVK
+20 IENSASIVK

-39 ADNILIEIRGE
+39 ADDILVEIRGE
-50 STDFIKVSDNGSG
+50 STDYIKVSDNGSG
-63 FSEEDLN
+63 FTEEDLEV
-70 IAFLRHS
+70 AFLRHS

-118 LAGNSLV
+118 LAGNSLL

-136 IGMPKGTTFVITDV
+136 VGMPKGTTFVISDV

-170 IIDTVQKIAL
+170 IIDIVQKIAL
-180 SNNNIKFTLIKDGKT
+180 SNNNIKFTLIRDGKI

-232 IKGFFSDNKTFR
+232 IKGFFSDNKLFR

-258 IKNINISRAVE
+258 IRNINISRAVE
-269 KKYHSLIPL
+269 KNYHSLIPL
-278 NRYPVFVLYID
+278 NRYPVFVLYLD
-289 IDPKLIDVNI
+289 IDPRLIDVNI

-306 KISNENILNAI
+306 KISNENILSA
-317 LTEIVEE
+317 LLSELVEE
-324 VIYPNRSIREIE
+324 VIFPNRSIREIE
-336 IKDKEENINVFDIFL
+336 IEDKKENVSVFDIFEEETN
-351 DDDKPRDDSQS
+351 DSVDQ
-362 NESHTNLKSIWDLKN
+362 EKYTNLKSLWDIEK
-377 ESQYKNYEDNLYN
+377 ETSEDSSEKT
-390 AFNEDA
+390 FNEDS
-396 VLYKEDEVEN
+396 VLYKDSLKEDI
-406 NEVEKLEEKTLN
+406 KAEEKFFT
-418 QEIHE
+418 EEHE
-423 EKNFLFDN
+423 EDNFLFN
-431 KKSQIDEK
+431 SEKSHIDEK
-439 LLNTNIAG
+439 LLNTRIAG
-447 ILFKTYILLENQRD
+447 VLFKTYILLENQRE
-461 GIIFV
+461 GITFL

-484 YLNSEITSQILLKP
+484 YLKSEITSQILLKP
-498 EIIQLNQIE
+498 EIIELNQME

-522 FKIENFGDN
+522 FKIEDFGDK

-569 LYEIMKKACKASVKS
+569 LYKIMKKACKASVKA
-584 GDDLSEMEIES
+584 GDDLSDMEIES

-615 IVEVSKHT
+615 VVEVSKHT

>member
-1 MMIRLLDEATIS
+1 MIRLLDEATIS

-20 IENPASIVK
+20 IENSASIVK

-39 ADNILIEIRGE
+39 ADDILVEIRGD
-50 STDFIKVSDNGSG
+50 STDYIKVSDNGSG
-63 FSEEDLN
+63 FSEDDLEV
-70 IAFLRHS
+70 AFLRHS

-106 SKIKLMTKREED
+106 SKIKLMTKREDD
-118 LAGNSLV
+118 LAGNSLL

-136 IGMPKGTTFVITDV
+136 VGMPKGTTFVISDV

-170 IIDTVQKIAL
+170 IIDIVQKIAL
-180 SNNNIKFTLIKDGKT
+180 SNNNIKFTLIRDGKI

-232 IKGFFSDNKTFR
+232 IRGFFSDNKLFR

-258 IKNINISRAVE
+258 IRNINISRAVE
-269 KKYHSLIPL
+269 KNYHSLIPL
-278 NRYPVFVLYID
+278 NRYPVFVLYLE
-289 IDPKLIDVNI
+289 IDPRLIDVNI

-306 KISNENILNAI
+306 KISNENILSA
-317 LTEIVEE
+317 LLAEVVEE
-324 VIYPNRSIREIE
+324 VIFPNRSIREIE
-336 IKDKEENINVFDIFL
+336 IEDKKENVSVFDIFEEESIEAEEQE
-351 DDDKPRDDSQS
+351 RDTD
-362 NESHTNLKSIWDLKN
+362 LKSLWDIEK
-377 ESQYKNYEDNLYN
+377 ETSEDSSEKT
-390 AFNEDA
+390 FNEDA
-396 VLYKEDEVEN
+396 VLYKENLKEDINPE
-406 NEVEKLEEKTLN
+406 EEKFFT
-418 QEIHE
+418 EEHE
-423 EKNFLFDN
+423 EKNFLFN
-431 KKSQIDEK
+431 SEKSHIDEK
-439 LLNTNIAG
+439 LLNTRIAG
-447 ILFKTYILLENQRD
+447 VLFKTYILLENQRE
-461 GIIFV
+461 GITFL

-484 YLNSEITSQILLKP
+484 YLKSEITSQILLKP
-498 EIIQLNQIE
+498 EIIELNQRE
-507 YDKILNYLDLFTKLG
+507 YDKILNYLELFTKLG
-522 FKIENFGDN
+522 FKIEDFGDK

-569 LYEIMKKACKASVKS
+569 LYKIMKKACKASVKA
-584 GDDLSEMEIES
+584 GDDLSDMEIES

-602 CENPYTCPHGRPT
+602 CGNPYTCPHGRPT
-615 IVEVSKHT
+615 VVEVSKHT

>member
-1 MMIRLLDEATIS
+1 MIRLLDEATIS

-20 IENPASIVK
+20 IENSASIVK

-39 ADNILIEIRGE
+39 ADDILVELRGE
-50 STDFIKVSDNGSG
+50 STNYIKVSDNGSG
-63 FSEEDLN
+63 FAEED
-70 IAFLRHS
+70 IEVAFLRHS
-77 TSKLEKIE
+77 TSKIEKIE

-106 SKIKLMTKREED
+106 SKIKLMTKRQED
-118 LAGNSLV
+118 LAGNSLL

-136 IGMPKGTTFVITDV
+136 VGMPKGTTFVISDV

-170 IIDTVQKIAL
+170 IIDIVQKIAL
-180 SNNNIKFTLIKDGKT
+180 SNNNIKFTLIRDGKT

-232 IKGFFSDNKTFR
+232 IKGFFSDNKLFR

-258 IKNINISRAVE
+258 IRNINISRAVE
-269 KKYHSLIPL
+269 KNYHSLIPL

-306 KISNENILNAI
+306 KISNENILNAL
-317 LTEIVEE
+317 LTEVVED
-324 VIYPNRSIREIE
+324 VIFPNRSIREIE
-336 IKDKEENINVFDIFL
+336 IEDKKENVSVFDIFE
-351 DDDKPRDDSQS
+351 DEESYEPDPQE
-362 NESHTNLKSIWDLKN
+362 NETNLKSIWEIEKETKDEALHN
-377 ESQYKNYEDNLYN
+377 S
-390 AFNEDA
+390 FNEDV
-396 VLYKEDEVEN
+396 VLYRDKGNLDLIEDKKIIKEE
-406 NEVEKLEEKTLN
+406 
-418 QEIHE
+418 HE
-423 EKNFLFDN
+423 ERNFLFNDA
-431 KKSQIDEK
+431 KSKIDEK
-439 LLNTNIAG
+439 LLNTRIAG
-447 ILFKTYILLENQRD
+447 VLFKTYILLENQRD
-461 GIIFV
+461 DITYL

-498 EIIQLNQIE
+498 EIIELNQIE
-507 YDKILNYLDLFTKLG
+507 YDKILNYLELFTELG
-522 FKIENFGDN
+522 FKIEDFGDK

-569 LYEIMKKACKASVKS
+569 LYKIMKKACKASVKA
-584 GDDLSEMEIES
+584 GDDLSDLEIKS
-595 LIRDLKN
+595 LIKDLKN

-615 IVEVSKHT
+615 VVEVSKHT

>member
-1 MMIRLLDEATIS
+1 MIRLLDEATIS

-20 IENPASIVK
+20 IENSASIVK

-39 ADNILIEIRGE
+39 ADDILVEIRGD
-50 STDFIKVSDNGSG
+50 STDYIRVSDNGSG
-63 FSEEDLN
+63 FSEDDLEV
-70 IAFLRHS
+70 AFLRHS

-118 LAGNSLV
+118 LAGNSLL

-136 IGMPKGTTFVITDV
+136 VGMPKGTTFVISDV

-170 IIDTVQKIAL
+170 IIDIVQKIAL
-180 SNNNIKFTLIKDGKT
+180 SNNNIKFTLIRDGKI

-232 IKGFFSDNKTFR
+232 IRGFFSDNKLFR

-258 IKNINISRAVE
+258 IRNINISRAVE
-269 KKYHSLIPL
+269 KNYHSLIPL
-278 NRYPVFVLYID
+278 NRYPVFVLYLE

-306 KISNENILNAI
+306 KISNENILSA
-317 LTEIVEE
+317 LLAELVEE
-324 VIYPNRSIREIE
+324 VIFPNRSIREIE
-336 IKDKEENINVFDIFL
+336 IEDKKENVSVFDIFE
-351 DDDKPRDDSQS
+351 DDETNDSVDQEK
-362 NESHTNLKSIWDLKN
+362 NTNLKSLWDIEKETSENSLK
-377 ESQYKNYEDNLYN
+377 KT
-390 AFNEDA
+390 FNEDS
-396 VLYKEDEVEN
+396 VLYKDSLKEDIKAEDETIFT
-406 NEVEKLEEKTLN
+406 EE
-418 QEIHE
+418 HE
-423 EKNFLFDN
+423 EKNFLFN
-431 KKSQIDEK
+431 SEKSHIDEK
-439 LLNTNIAG
+439 LLNTRIAG
-447 ILFKTYILLENQRD
+447 VLFKTYILLENQRE
-461 GIIFV
+461 GITFL

-484 YLNSEITSQILLKP
+484 YLKSEITSQILLKP
-498 EIIQLNQIE
+498 EIIELNQME

-522 FKIENFGDN
+522 FKIEDFGDK

-569 LYEIMKKACKASVKS
+569 LYKIMKKACKASVKA
-584 GDDLSEMEIES
+584 GDDLSDMEIES

-615 IVEVSKHT
+615 VVEVSKHT

>member
-1 MMIRLLDEATIS
+1 MIRLLDEATIS

-20 IENPASIVK
+20 IENSASIVK

-39 ADNILIEIRGE
+39 ADDILIEIRGE
-50 STDFIKVSDNGSG
+50 STDFIKVSDNGLG
-63 FSEEDLN
+63 FSEEDLEV
-70 IAFLRHS
+70 AFLRHS

-118 LAGNSLV
+118 LAGNSLL

-136 IGMPKGTTFVITDV
+136 IGMPRGTTFVISDV

-170 IIDTVQKIAL
+170 IIDIVQKIAL
-180 SNNNIKFTLIKDGKT
+180 SNNNIKFTLIRDGKI

-203 DPINRIF
+203 DPINRIY

-232 IKGFFSDNKTFR
+232 IKGFFSDNKLFR

-258 IKNINISRAVE
+258 IRNINLSRAIE
-269 KKYHSLIPL
+269 KNYHSLIPL

-306 KISNENILNAI
+306 KISNENILCA
-317 LTEIVEE
+317 LLAEIVEE
-324 VIYPNRSIREIE
+324 VIYPNRSIRKIEIE
-336 IKDKEENINVFDIFL
+336 DKKENISVFDIFEEESIEAEAQE
-351 DDDKPRDDSQS
+351 RD
-362 NESHTNLKSIWDLKN
+362 TNLKSLWDIEKDTSEDSLKN
-377 ESQYKNYEDNLYN
+377 T
-390 AFNEDA
+390 FNEDA
-396 VLYKEDEVEN
+396 VLYKDSLKEDINPE
-406 NEVEKLEEKTLN
+406 EEKIFT
-418 QEIHE
+418 EEHE
-423 EKNFLFDN
+423 DDNFLFN
-431 KKSQIDEK
+431 NEKNHIDEK
-439 LLNTNIAG
+439 LLNTRIAG
-447 ILFKTYILLENQRD
+447 VLFKTYILLENQRE
-461 GIIFV
+461 GITFL

-484 YLNSEITSQILLKP
+484 YLKSEITSQILLKP
-498 EIIQLNQIE
+498 EIIELNQNE
-507 YDKILNYLDLFTKLG
+507 YDKILNYLDLFKRLG
-522 FKIENFGDN
+522 FKIEDFGDN

-538 PMIFGLPTYVN
+538 PMIFGMPTYVN

-569 LYEIMKKACKASVKS
+569 LYKIMKKACKASVKA
-584 GDDLSEMEIES
+584 GDDLSDMEIES

-615 IVEVSKHT
+615 VVEVSKHT

>member
-1 MMIRLLDEATIS
+1 MIRLLDEATIS

-20 IENPASIVK
+20 IENSASIVK

-39 ADNILIEIRGE
+39 ADDILIEIRGE
-50 STDFIKVSDNGSG
+50 STDFIKVSDNGLG
-63 FSEEDLN
+63 FSEEDLDV
-70 IAFLRHS
+70 AFLRHS

-118 LAGNSLV
+118 LAGNSLL

-136 IGMPKGTTFVITDV
+136 VGMPRGTTFVISDV

-170 IIDTVQKIAL
+170 IIDIVQKIAL
-180 SNNNIKFTLIKDGKT
+180 SNNNIKFTLIRDGKI

-203 DPINRIF
+203 DPINRIY
-210 SILGSEIA
+210 SILGSEIT

-232 IKGFFSDNKTFR
+232 IRGFFSDNKLFR

-258 IKNINISRAVE
+258 IRNINLSRAVE
-269 KKYHSLIPL
+269 KNYHSLIPL

-306 KISNENILNAI
+306 KISNENILCA
-317 LTEIVEE
+317 LLAEIVEE

-336 IKDKEENINVFDIFL
+336 IEDKKENVSVFDIFEE
-351 DDDKPRDDSQS
+351 K
-362 NESHTNLKSIWDLKN
+362 ESIEPEAQESETNLKNLWDIEKDRSEDSLKN
-377 ESQYKNYEDNLYN
+377 T
-390 AFNEDA
+390 FNEDA
-396 VLYKEDEVEN
+396 FLYKDSLKKDLDL
-406 NEVEKLEEKTLN
+406 EKDKFFTEK
-418 QEIHE
+418 HE
-423 EKNFLFDN
+423 EDNFLFN
-431 KKSQIDEK
+431 SEKNHIDEK
-439 LLNTNIAG
+439 LLNTRIAG
-447 ILFKTYILLENQRD
+447 VLFKTYILLENQRE
-461 GIIFV
+461 GITFL

-484 YLNSEITSQILLKP
+484 YLKSEITSQILLKP
-498 EIIQLNQIE
+498 EIIELNQNE
-507 YDKILNYLDLFTKLG
+507 YDKILNYLDLFTRLG
-522 FKIENFGDN
+522 FKIEDFGDN

-538 PMIFGLPTYVN
+538 PMIFGMPTYVN

-569 LYEIMKKACKASVKS
+569 LYKIMKKACKASVKA
-584 GDDLSEMEIES
+584 GDDLSDMEIES

-615 IVEVSKHT
+615 VVEVSKHT

>member
-1 MMIRLLDEATIS
+1 MIKLLDEQTIS

-20 IENPASIVK
+20 IENSASIVK

-39 ADNILIEIRGE
+39 ADDILIELRGE
-50 STDFIKVSDNGSG
+50 STNYIKVSDNGSG
-63 FSEEDLN
+63 FSEDDLEL
-70 IAFLRHS
+70 AFLRHS
-77 TSKLEKIE
+77 TSKLQVIE

-118 LAGNSLV
+118 LAGNSLI
-125 IENGKIIKKNK
+125 IENGKILKKNK
-136 IGMPKGTTFVITDV
+136 VGMPKGTTSIINDV

-161 RKDLTEINN
+161 RKDSTEINN
-170 IIDTVQKIAL
+170 IIDIVQKIAL
-180 SNNNIKFTLIKDGKT
+180 SNNNIKFTLIRDGKT

-218 SSLNEGSFESENYK
+218 SSLNEGKFESENYK
-232 IKGFFSDNKTFR
+232 IRGFFSNNKLFR

-258 IKNINISRAVE
+258 IRDINISRAIE
-269 KKYHSLIPL
+269 KNYNSLIPL

-306 KISNENILNAI
+306 KISNENILTA
-317 LTEIVEE
+317 LLSEVVEE

-336 IKDKEENINVFDIFL
+336 LEDKKENVNVFDIF
-351 DDDKPRDDSQS
+351 DDEDDTEETSDLIEKEDSRNNHIKSLWEIEKAEDIKSQ
-362 NESHTNLKSIWDLKN
+362 
-377 ESQYKNYEDNLYN
+377 DNN
-390 AFNEDA
+390 SFNEEA
-396 VLYKEDEVEN
+396 LLYREDVTKDNASDSKIEG
-406 NEVEKLEEKTLN
+406 
-418 QEIHE
+418 E
-423 EKNFLFDN
+423 EKNFLFDDGA
-431 KKSQIDEK
+431 SRIDEDI
-439 LLNTNIAG
+439 LNTRISG
-447 ILFKTYILLENQRD
+447 VLFKTYILLENQRD
-461 GIIFV
+461 GKVFV

-471 AHERVNYEKFLHM
+471 AHERVNYEKFLKM
-484 YLNSEITSQILLKP
+484 YLNSEISSQILIKP
-498 EIIQLNQIE
+498 EIIELNQIE
-507 YDKILNYLDLFTKLG
+507 YDKILTYFGLFNELG
-522 FKIENFGDN
+522 FKIEDFGDR
-531 SVVLREV
+531 SIVLREV
-538 PMIFGLPTYVN
+538 PMIFGLPTYVD
-549 FIRDIIDSLDKE
+549 FIRDIIDSLDKD

-569 LYEIMKKACKASVKS
+569 MYKIMRKACKASVKA
-584 GDDLSEMEIES
+584 GDDLSDIEIEA

>member
-1 MMIRLLDEATIS
+1 MIRLLDEATIS

-20 IENPASIVK
+20 IENSASIVK

-39 ADNILIEIRGE
+39 ADDILVEIRGE
-50 STDFIKVSDNGSG
+50 STSYIKVSDNGSG
-63 FSEEDLN
+63 FAEED
-70 IAFLRHS
+70 IEVAFLRHS

-106 SKIKLMTKREED
+106 SKIKLMTKRQED
-118 LAGNSLV
+118 LAGNSIL

-136 IGMPKGTTFVITDV
+136 VGMPKGTTFVISDV

-170 IIDTVQKIAL
+170 IIDIVQKIAL
-180 SNNNIKFTLIKDGKT
+180 SNNNIKFTLIRDGKT

-232 IKGFFSDNKTFR
+232 IRGFFSDNKLFR

-258 IKNINISRAVE
+258 IRNINISRAVE
-269 KKYHSLIPL
+269 KNYHSLIPL
-278 NRYPVFVLYID
+278 NRYPVFVLYIY

-306 KISNENILNAI
+306 KISNENILNAL
-317 LTEIVEE
+317 LTEVVED
-324 VIYPNRSIREIE
+324 VIFPNRSIREIE
-336 IKDKEENINVFDIFL
+336 IEDKKESINVFDIFK
-351 DDDKPRDDSQS
+351 DEKFDKSEAQ
-362 NESHTNLKSIWDLKN
+362 EKETNLKSLWEIEKETKDEALQN
-377 ESQYKNYEDNLYN
+377 S
-390 AFNEDA
+390 FNEDV
-396 VLYKEDEVEN
+396 VLYRDRDKENLDL
-406 NEVEKLEEKTLN
+406 NEDKKIIKEES
-418 QEIHE
+418 E
-423 EKNFLFDN
+423 ERNFLFNDE
-431 KKSQIDEK
+431 KSKIDEK
-439 LLNTNIAG
+439 LLNTRIAG
-447 ILFKTYILLENQRD
+447 VLFKTYILLENQRD
-461 GIIFV
+461 GVTYV

-498 EIIQLNQIE
+498 EIIELNQIE
-507 YDKILNYLDLFTKLG
+507 YDKILNYLELFTRLG
-522 FKIENFGDN
+522 FKIEDFGDN

-549 FIRDIIDSLDKE
+549 FIRDIIDSLDKD

-569 LYEIMKKACKASVKS
+569 LYKIMKKACKASVKA
-584 GDDLSEMEIES
+584 GDDLSDLEIES
-595 LIRDLKN
+595 LIKDLKN

-615 IVEVSKHT
+615 VVEVSKHT

>member
-1 MMIRLLDEATIS
+1 MIRLLDEATIS

-20 IENPASIVK
+20 IENSASIVK

-39 ADNILIEIRGE
+39 ADDILIEIRGE
-50 STDFIKVSDNGSG
+50 STDFIKVSDNGLG
-63 FSEEDLN
+63 FSEEDLEV
-70 IAFLRHS
+70 AFLRHS

-118 LAGNSLV
+118 LAGNSLL

-136 IGMPKGTTFVITDV
+136 VGMPRGTTFVISDV

-170 IIDTVQKIAL
+170 IIDIVQKIAL
-180 SNNNIKFTLIKDGKT
+180 SNNNIKFTLIREGKI

-203 DPINRIF
+203 DPINRIY

-232 IKGFFSDNKTFR
+232 IKGFFSDNKLFR

-258 IKNINISRAVE
+258 IRNINLSRAVE
-269 KKYHSLIPL
+269 KNYHSLIPL

-306 KISNENILNAI
+306 KISNENILCA
-317 LTEIVEE
+317 LLAEIVEE
-324 VIYPNRSIREIE
+324 VIYPNRSIRKIEIE
-336 IKDKEENINVFDIFL
+336 DKKENISVFDIFEEESIEAEAQE
-351 DDDKPRDDSQS
+351 RD
-362 NESHTNLKSIWDLKN
+362 TNLKSLWDIEKDRSEDSLKN
-377 ESQYKNYEDNLYN
+377 T
-390 AFNEDA
+390 FNEDA
-396 VLYKEDEVEN
+396 VLYKDSLKEDINPE
-406 NEVEKLEEKTLN
+406 EEKIFT
-418 QEIHE
+418 EEHE
-423 EKNFLFDN
+423 DDNFLYNSEKNH
-431 KKSQIDEK
+431 IDEK
-439 LLNTNIAG
+439 LLNTRIAG
-447 ILFKTYILLENQRD
+447 VLFKTYILLENQRE
-461 GIIFV
+461 GITFL

-484 YLNSEITSQILLKP
+484 YLKSEITSQILLKP
-498 EIIQLNQIE
+498 EIIELNQNE
-507 YDKILNYLDLFTKLG
+507 YDKILNYLDLFTRLG
-522 FKIENFGDN
+522 FKIEDFGDN

-538 PMIFGLPTYVN
+538 PMIFGMPTYVN

-569 LYEIMKKACKASVKS
+569 LYKIMKKACKASVKA
-584 GDDLSEMEIES
+584 GDDLSDMEIES

-615 IVEVSKHT
+615 VVEVSKHT

>member
-1 MMIRLLDEATIS
+1 MIRLLDEATIS

-20 IENPASIVK
+20 IENSASIVK

-39 ADNILIEIRGE
+39 ADDILVELRGE
-50 STDFIKVSDNGSG
+50 STNYIKVSDNGSG
-63 FSEEDLN
+63 FAEED
-70 IAFLRHS
+70 IEVAFLRHS
-77 TSKLEKIE
+77 TSKIEKIE

-106 SKIKLMTKREED
+106 SKIKLMTKRQED
-118 LAGNSLV
+118 LAGNSLL

-136 IGMPKGTTFVITDV
+136 VGMPKGTTFVISDV

-170 IIDTVQKIAL
+170 IIDIVQKIAL
-180 SNNNIKFTLIKDGKT
+180 SNNNIKFTLIRDGKT

-232 IKGFFSDNKTFR
+232 IKGFFSDNKLFR

-258 IKNINISRAVE
+258 IRNINISRAVE
-269 KKYHSLIPL
+269 KNYHSLIPL

-306 KISNENILNAI
+306 KISNENILNAL
-317 LTEIVEE
+317 LTEVVED
-324 VIYPNRSIREIE
+324 VIFPNRSIREIE
-336 IKDKEENINVFDIFL
+336 IEDKKENVSVFDIFE
-351 DDDKPRDDSQS
+351 DEESYEPDPQE
-362 NESHTNLKSIWDLKN
+362 NETNLKSIWEIEKETKDEALHN
-377 ESQYKNYEDNLYN
+377 S
-390 AFNEDA
+390 FNEDV
-396 VLYKEDEVEN
+396 VLYRDKGNLDLIEDKKIIKEE
-406 NEVEKLEEKTLN
+406 
-418 QEIHE
+418 HE
-423 EKNFLFDN
+423 ERNFLFNDA
-431 KKSQIDEK
+431 KSKIDEK
-439 LLNTNIAG
+439 LLNTRIAG
-447 ILFKTYILLENQRD
+447 VLFKTYILLENQRD
-461 GIIFV
+461 DITYL

-498 EIIQLNQIE
+498 EIIELNQIE
-507 YDKILNYLDLFTKLG
+507 YDKILNYIDLFTRLG
-522 FKIENFGDN
+522 FKIEDFGDN

-549 FIRDIIDSLDKE
+549 FIRDIINSLDKD

-569 LYEIMKKACKASVKS
+569 LYKIMKKACKASVKA
-584 GDDLSEMEIES
+584 GDDLSDMEIQS

-615 IVEVSKHT
+615 VVEVSKHT

>member
-1 MMIRLLDEATIS
+1 MIKLLDEQTIS

-20 IENPASIVK
+20 IENSASIVK

-39 ADNILIEIRGE
+39 ADDILIELRGE
-50 STDFIKVSDNGSG
+50 STNYIKVSDNGSG
-63 FSEEDLN
+63 FSEDDLEL
-70 IAFLRHS
+70 AFLRHS
-77 TSKLEKIE
+77 TSKLQVIE

-118 LAGNSLV
+118 LAGNSLI
-125 IENGKIIKKNK
+125 IENGKILKKNK
-136 IGMPKGTTFVITDV
+136 VGMPKGTTFIINDV

-161 RKDLTEINN
+161 RKDSTEINN
-170 IIDTVQKIAL
+170 IIDIVQKIAL
-180 SNNNIKFTLIKDGKT
+180 SNNNIKFTLIRDGKT

-203 DPINRIF
+203 NPINRIF

-218 SSLNEGSFESENYK
+218 SSLNEGKFESENYK
-232 IKGFFSDNKTFR
+232 IRGFFSNNKLFR

-258 IKNINISRAVE
+258 IRDINISRAIE
-269 KKYHSLIPL
+269 KNYNSLIPL

-306 KISNENILNAI
+306 KISNENILTA
-317 LTEIVEE
+317 LLSEVVEE

-336 IKDKEENINVFDIFL
+336 LEDKKENVNVFDIF
-351 DDDKPRDDSQS
+351 DDEDDTEETSDLIEKEDS
-362 NESHTNLKSIWDLKN
+362 RNNNLKSLWEIEKAEDIK
-377 ESQYKNYEDNLYN
+377 SQDNN
-390 AFNEDA
+390 SFNEEA
-396 VLYKEDEVEN
+396 LLYREDVTKDNASDSKIEG
-406 NEVEKLEEKTLN
+406 
-418 QEIHE
+418 E
-423 EKNFLFDN
+423 EKNFLFDDGA
-431 KKSQIDEK
+431 SRIDEDI
-439 LLNTNIAG
+439 LNTRISG
-447 ILFKTYILLENQRD
+447 VLFKTYILLENQRD
-461 GIIFV
+461 GKVFV

-471 AHERVNYEKFLHM
+471 AHERVNYEKFLKM
-484 YLNSEITSQILLKP
+484 YLNSEISSQILIKP
-498 EIIQLNQIE
+498 EIIELNQIE
-507 YDKILNYLDLFTKLG
+507 YDKILTYFGLFNELG
-522 FKIENFGDN
+522 FKIEDFGDR
-531 SVVLREV
+531 SIVLREV
-538 PMIFGLPTYVN
+538 PMIFGLPTYVD
-549 FIRDIIDSLDKE
+549 FIRDIIDSLDKD

-569 LYEIMKKACKASVKS
+569 IYKIMRKACKASVKA
-584 GDDLSEMEIES
+584 GDDLSDIEIEA

>member
-1 MMIRLLDEATIS
+1 MIKLLDEQTIS

-20 IENPASIVK
+20 IENSASIVK

-39 ADNILIEIRGE
+39 ADDILIELRGE
-50 STDFIKVSDNGSG
+50 STNYIKVSDNGSG
-63 FSEEDLN
+63 FSEDDLEL
-70 IAFLRHS
+70 AFLRHS
-77 TSKLEKIE
+77 TSKLQVIE

-118 LAGNSLV
+118 LVGNSLI
-125 IENGKIIKKNK
+125 IENGKIHKKNK
-136 IGMPKGTTFVITDV
+136 VGMPKGTTFIINDV

-161 RKDLTEINN
+161 RKDSTEINN
-170 IIDTVQKIAL
+170 IIDIVQKIAL
-180 SNNNIKFTLIKDGKT
+180 SNNNIKFTLIRDGKT

-210 SILGSEIA
+210 SSLGSEIA
-218 SSLNEGSFESENYK
+218 SSLNEGKFESENYK
-232 IKGFFSDNKTFR
+232 IRGFFSNNKLFR

-258 IKNINISRAVE
+258 IRDINISRAIE
-269 KKYHSLIPL
+269 KNYNSLIPL

-306 KISNENILNAI
+306 KISNENILTA
-317 LTEIVEE
+317 LLSEVVEE

-336 IKDKEENINVFDIFL
+336 LEDKKENVNVFDIF
-351 DDDKPRDDSQS
+351 DDKDDTEEISDLIEKEDS
-362 NESHTNLKSIWDLKN
+362 RNNNLKSLWEIEKDEDIK
-377 ESQYKNYEDNLYN
+377 SQDNN
-390 AFNEDA
+390 SFNEEA
-396 VLYKEDEVEN
+396 LLYREDVTKDNASDSKIEG
-406 NEVEKLEEKTLN
+406 
-418 QEIHE
+418 E
-423 EKNFLFDN
+423 EKNFLFDDGA
-431 KKSQIDEK
+431 SRIDED
-439 LLNTNIAG
+439 LLNTRISG
-447 ILFKTYILLENQRD
+447 VLFKTYILLENQRD
-461 GIIFV
+461 GKVFV

-471 AHERVNYEKFLHM
+471 AHERVNYEKFLKM
-484 YLNSEITSQILLKP
+484 YLNSEISSQILIKP
-498 EIIQLNQIE
+498 EIIELNQIE
-507 YDKILNYLDLFTKLG
+507 YDKILTYFDLFNELG
-522 FKIENFGDN
+522 FKIEDFGDR
-531 SVVLREV
+531 SIVLREV
-538 PMIFGLPTYVN
+538 PMIFGLPTYVD
-549 FIRDIIDSLDKE
+549 FIRDIIDSLDKD

-569 LYEIMKKACKASVKS
+569 MYKIMRKACKASVKA
-584 GDDLSEMEIES
+584 GDDLSDIEIEA